1 MSHIGY
7 EKKIPFYNHYDVI
20 VIGGGP
26 SGVCAAIESAR
37 SGKKTLL
44 VEAYGML
51 GGMATTSLVSP
62 FMTVYDR
69 DGDEL
74 TVGGIFREIVERLKN
89 FSAVIEPEKTDSPSI
104 HTSFIERYH
113 RHVTPF
119 TPFYL
124 QIVLDDMV
132 KEAGAEILLYT
143 RFADC
148 ICENGKI
155 KSIILCAL
163 EGLISVSA
171 DIVID
176 CSGNADVAAAAG
188 VDTYKGEEESRVP
201 QPATLMFEVGGV
213 DEAAYENYGQRPP
226 RPVKAYKT
234 PVDKRYSVNHFRVFD
249 VDATNS
255 KSMTYAHIKARG
267 QVLDALKVLREET
280 PGFEKAEILQVASV
294 LGVRESR
301 HINGKYQVTVA
312 DISNGTK
319 FDDRIAVYG
328 FGMDVHPRDASITG
342 NFKIEVAKKYY
353 IPYRAMLPVG
363 CDNLIVAGKTISCQ
377 SQAAGGL
384 RCMPAAMAMGQAAGQ
399 AASMA
404 IDSSTTP
411 SEIDVS
417 KLQSTL
423 SSHGAIID

>member
-1 MSHIGY
+1 MNY
-7 EKKIPFYNHYDVI
+7 TEYKKDIPHKGHYDVI
-20 VIGGGP
+20 IIGGGP

-37 SGKKTLL
+37 AGKKTLL

-74 TVGGIFREIVERLKN
+74 TVGGIFREIIDRLKEY
-89 FSAVIEPEKTDSPSI
+89 SAVIPPEETDSPSL
-104 HTSFIERYH
+104 HTSFIEKYH

-119 TPFYL
+119 LSFYL

-132 KEAGAEILLYT
+132 RESGAQILLYT

-148 ICENGKI
+148 ICEGGKI
-155 KSIILCAL
+155 KNLILCAL

-171 DIVID
+171 DIFID

-188 VDTYKGEEESRVP
+188 VPTYNGEEETHIP
-201 QPATLMFEVGGV
+201 QPGTLMFEVGGV
-213 DEAAYENYGQRPP
+213 DQKAYEEYGQRPP
-226 RPVKAYKT
+226 RPVKAYRT
-234 PVDKRYSVNHFRVFD
+234 PVEGRYSVNHFRVFD

-255 KSMTYAHIKARG
+255 ASMTEGHISARR

-280 PGFEKAEILQVASV
+280 PGFENAEILQVASV

-301 HINGKYQVTVA
+301 HVCGKYKITVS
-312 DISNGTK
+312 DVSNGTK

-328 FGMDVHPRDASITG
+328 FGMDVHPRNAEITG

-353 IPYRAMLPVG
+353 IPYRAMLPEG
-363 CDNLIVAGKTISCQ
+363 CDNLIVAGKTISCE

-384 RCMPAAMAMGQAAGQ
+384 RCMPAAMAMGQAAGL
-399 AASMA
+399 AAAMA
-404 IDSSTTP
+404 IDGCNTP
-411 SEIDVS
+411 SDIDVS
-417 KLQSTL
+417 VLQANL
-423 SSHGAIID
+423 RAHGAITD

>member
-1 MSHIGY
+1 MNYIEY
-7 EKKIPFYNHYDVI
+7 KKDIPHKGHYDVI
-20 VIGGGP
+20 IIGGGP

-37 SGKKTLL
+37 AGKKTLL

-62 FMTVYDR
+62 LMTVYDR

-74 TVGGIFREIVERLKN
+74 TVGGIYREIVNRLKE
-89 FSAVIEPEKTDSPSI
+89 FSAVISPEETDSPSI
-104 HTSFIERYH
+104 YTSFIEKYH

-119 TPFYL
+119 LPFYL

-132 KEAGAEILLYT
+132 REAGAEILLYT

-148 ICENGKI
+148 ICEESRI

-163 EGLISVSA
+163 EGLISLTA
-171 DIVID
+171 NIFID

-188 VDTYKGEEESRVP
+188 VPTYKGDEGSGIP
-201 QPATLMFEVGGV
+201 QPGTLMFEVDGV
-213 DEAAYENYGQRPP
+213 DQNAYEAYGKRPP
-226 RPVKAYKT
+226 RPVKAYRT
-234 PVDKRYSVNHFRVFD
+234 PVEGRYAVNHFRVFD

-255 KSMTYAHIKARG
+255 ESMTRGHIEARR
-267 QVLDALKVLREET
+267 QVLDALRVLREDT
-280 PGFEKAEILQVASV
+280 PGFENAEILQVASV

-301 HINGKYQVTVA
+301 HICGKYKITVA
-312 DISNGTK
+312 DVANGTK

-328 FGMDVHPRDASITG
+328 FGMDVHPRNADITG
-342 NFKIEVAKKYY
+342 NFKIEVAKRYY
-353 IPYRAMLPVG
+353 IPYRAMLPEG
-363 CDNLIVAGKTISCQ
+363 CSNLIVAGKTVSCE

-384 RCMPAAMAMGQAAGQ
+384 RCMPAAMAMGQAAGL
-399 AASMA
+399 AAGMA
-404 IDSSTTP
+404 IEGGTAP

-417 KLQSTL
+417 DLQATL
-423 SSHGAIID
+423 RAHGAILD

>member
-1 MSHIGY
+1 MNY
-7 EKKIPFYNHYDVI
+7 TEYKKEIPHNEHYDVI
-20 VIGGGP
+20 IIGGGP

-37 SGKKTLL
+37 AGKKILL

-74 TVGGIFREIVERLKN
+74 TVGGIYREIVNRLKD
-89 FSAVIEPEKTDSPSI
+89 FAAVIPPEETDSPSV
-104 HTSFIERYH
+104 HTSFIEKYH

-119 TPFYL
+119 LPFYL

-132 KEAGAEILLYT
+132 REAGAEILLYT

-148 ICENGKI
+148 ICEGGRI

-163 EGLISVSA
+163 EGLISLTA
-171 DIVID
+171 DLFID

-188 VDTYKGEEESRVP
+188 VPTYKGDEESGVP
-201 QPATLMFEVGGV
+201 QPGTLMFEVGGV
-213 DEAAYENYGQRPP
+213 DQGAYEAYGQRPP
-226 RPVKAYKT
+226 RPVKAYRT
-234 PVDKRYSVNHFRVFD
+234 PVEGRYAVNHFRVFD

-255 KSMTYAHIKARG
+255 ASMTEGHINARR
-267 QVLDALKVLREET
+267 QVLDALRVLREET
-280 PGFEKAEILQVASV
+280 PGFENAEILQVASV

-301 HINGKYQVTVA
+301 HISGKYNITVS
-312 DISNGTK
+312 DVSNGTK

-328 FGMDVHPRDASITG
+328 FGMDVHPRNADITG

-353 IPYRAMLPVG
+353 IPYRAMLPEG
-363 CDNLIVAGKTISCQ
+363 CDNLIVAGKTVSCE

-384 RCMPAAMAMGQAAGQ
+384 RCMPAAMAMGQAAGV
-399 AASMA
+399 AAAMA
-404 IDSSTTP
+404 IDSGKLP
-411 SEIDVS
+411 LEIDVS
-417 KLQSTL
+417 ALQSTL
-423 SSHGAIID
+423 RTHGAIID